1 MESKVAD
8 NIEATLAEIK
18 GTLSVIKSWGIG
30 VAGIVSAIG
39 LTSLGYLIAVNS
51 QISDLKVEVSG
62 IKTFQQVEARQQLS
76 DIKKSIDQLLAEKTP
91 SPEAKQPSLKR
102 APKN

>member
-1 MESKVAD
+1 MVEDFA
-8 NIEATLAEIK
+8 ATLAEIK

-51 QISDLKVEVSG
+51 QISDLKVEING
-62 IKTFQQVEARQQLS
+62 IKAFQQVEAKQQLS
-76 DIKKSIDQLLAEKTP
+76 DIQKSVDQLLTERTP
-91 SPEAKQPSLKR
+91 SPEEKQPSLKP

>member
-1 MESKVAD
+1 MVD
-8 NIEATLAEIK
+8 DVGATLAEIK

-51 QISDLKVEVSG
+51 QISDLRVEVSG
-62 IKTFQQVEARQQLS
+62 IKAFQQEEAKEQLS
-76 DIKKSIDQLLAEKTP
+76 KIQKSVDRLLAEKP
-91 SPEAKQPSLKR
+91 ADSAIEQPSQNPALK
-102 APKN
+102 N

>member
-1 MESKVAD
+1 MVD
-8 NIEATLAEIK
+8 DIGTTLAEIK
-18 GTLSVIKSWGIG
+18 GTLSVIKAWGIG

-51 QISDLKVEVSG
+51 QISDLRVEVSG
-62 IKTFQQVEARQQLS
+62 IKAFQQEEAREQRSEIQ
-76 DIKKSIDQLLAEKTP
+76 KSIDLLLTERAP
-91 SPEAKQPSLKR
+91 SPEEKQPSLKS